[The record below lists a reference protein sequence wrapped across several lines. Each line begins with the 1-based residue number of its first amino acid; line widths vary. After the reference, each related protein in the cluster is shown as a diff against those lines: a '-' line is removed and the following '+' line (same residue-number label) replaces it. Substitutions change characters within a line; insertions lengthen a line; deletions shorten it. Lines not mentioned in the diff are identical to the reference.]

1 MPFRRSLAPLAAAL
15 LLLVSVPQSDAQVV
29 GSVWTSPTYGFSVSW
44 AGTNWQNDPNGGLTA
59 VGPERL
65 DRLHLINGVSSLYFE
80 GAERYQGVLPSCVA
94 EEANILGQEPGVT
107 DVRPYRDANGV
118 QLVADSPNAS
128 AAAFTLT
135 LAVSG
140 GQLELVDY
148 VECRTLIP
156 GKAVLIITLI
166 SEPDTFTQELSSAQ
180 EVIDT
185 ITLAEN
191 IAASPL
197 EAYGGLI
204 AKAQERPS
212 IAGPLSGE
220 LVFGPGMLGVAR
232 TGVEAPDFYARVEFA
247 NPKQSSVRAWDFG
260 VGFRDGGGENQLR
273 LVVDSAG
280 NWFLKNGPGPVI
292 AHGTLVDVDDSA
304 NGTNIIEI
312 VAVGETGYF
321 AFNERL
327 VSELSLP
334 ADVAGGDVFAGAG
347 FFTEDAVDHGT
358 TIYRD
363 LQVWSLSGVNAQ
375 ESNEPA
381 VAIDATTFAELRG
394 AAIAGPPLA
403 GPLAGELRQT
413 IGAATTE
420 AAGVSVEDFVATATF
435 VNPSNAAD
443 EPWDFGIAF
452 REQENGDHYR
462 ITVASD
468 GSWEFQ
474 IGLQP
479 DLSGGMLPAINYAEG
494 ASNTIEVVVSGETAG
509 FSVNG
514 QFVAQLDVSAL
525 RGAGDVWIGAG
536 FHRADAAPD
545 RVTRFDD
552 FEVWSLGAAPS
563 APEEPAATPPPM
575 VNEGTAT
582 PQPAPPESVATP
594 RPPPSGVMP
603 SQVALR
609 LREQN
614 NSGLDAI
621 AVLHERDGRTSIGII
636 ARGALGGESAA
647 LFAGTCANLSSA
659 PLFELEPV
667 DRDGNSE
674 TTIDARLNELNDGQ
688 HAIALF
694 RGSSGNKVVA
704 ACGDIPVQA

>member
-1 MPFRRSLAPLAAAL
+1 MPCRRSLPSLAIVL
-15 LLLVSVPQSDAQVV
+15 LLLFVSAPTSGAQVA

-44 AGTNWQNDPNGGLTA
+44 AGTDWQDDPTGDLTA
-59 VGPERL
+59 VGAERL

-80 GAERYQGVLPSCVA
+80 GAERYQGILPSCVA
-94 EEANILGQEPGVT
+94 EEANILGQEPGVS

-118 QLVADSPNAS
+118 QLVADGPNAS

-135 LAVSG
+135 LDVSG
-140 GQLELVDY
+140 GQIELVDY

-156 GKAVLIITLI
+156 GQAVLIITLI
-166 SEPDTFTQELSSAQ
+166 SEPDTFAQELASAQ

-191 IAASPL
+191 IPVSPL
-197 EAYGGLI
+197 EAYGGWL

-212 IAGPLSGE
+212 IVGPLSGE

-232 TGVEAPDFYARVEFA
+232 TGAEAPDFYARVEFV
-247 NPKQSSVRAWDFG
+247 NPKQPSVRAWDFG
-260 VGFRDGGGENQLR
+260 VGFRDGGGEKQLR

-280 NWFLKNGPGPVI
+280 NWFLKNGQGPVI

-304 NGTNIIEI
+304 SGTNIIEI
-312 VAVGETGYF
+312 VAVGETGFF

-327 VSELSLP
+327 VSELPLP
-334 ADVAGGDVFAGAG
+334 ADVAGGDIFAGAG
-347 FFTEDAVDHGT
+347 FFSEDAVDPGT
-358 TIYRD
+358 TVYHD

-375 ESNEPA
+375 EPGQPA
-381 VAIDATTFAELRG
+381 IAVDAATFAELR
-394 AAIAGPPLA
+394 AAATATAPLA
-403 GPLAGELRQT
+403 GPRAGELRQT

-435 VNPSNAAD
+435 VNPSDATD
-443 EPWDFGIAF
+443 EPWDFGMAF

-479 DLSGGMLPAINYAEG
+479 DLSGGTLPAVNYAAG
-494 ASNTIEVVVSGETAG
+494 ASNTIEVVVSGDSAG

-525 RGAGDVWIGAG
+525 RGESDVWVGAG
-536 FHRADAAPD
+536 FHRADAASD
-545 RVTRFDD
+545 RVTRYDD
-552 FEVWSLGAAPS
+552 FTVWSLGAAPA
-563 APEEPAATPPPM
+563 APEEPAATPQAAPQP
-575 VNEGTAT
+575 GAAT
-582 PQPAPPESVATP
+582 PQPAP
-594 RPPPSGVMP
+594 SGIVP

-621 AVLHERDGRTSIGII
+621 AVLHERDGRTSVGII
-636 ARGALGGESAA
+636 ARGATGGETAA
-647 LFAGTCANLSSA
+647 LYAGTCADLPA
-659 PLFELEPV
+659 TPLFSLQTIDPG
-667 DRDGNSE
+667 GNSE

-694 RGSSGNKVVA
+694 RGGGGTELA
-704 ACGDIPVQA
+704 ACGEIPVQG